1 MTLPSISLRRVVIGA
16 LVALL
21 VLALAVAGLGAAW
34 MAGIRVPFASGA
46 TYMQIQKLATA
57 DAAGARTDMFF
68 IALIGSDLRP
78 GISGARGDAL
88 HLVGVNPATNTA
100 TMLNIPRDTCW
111 KGDKINSAHSSGG
124 PRGMAEAMGEIVGV
138 PVAYAVSVDFAG
150 FEGLV
155 DGMGGV
161 QIDVPVEMSDRYSGA
176 VFPAG
181 PQRLSGNQA
190 LAFSRN
196 RHDFSDSDLTRTGN
210 QGLMIIAGLAQL
222 RAEAQGPVG
231 ELKAAALL
239 GRHAALDGLG
249 LTDVYRLARIAH
261 RIDPAAVRSVTIPTA
276 GGDCLRVAG
285 AAGGLFADFA
295 DDATL
300 QSH

>member
-57 DAAGARTDMFF
+57 DTAGARTDMFF

-138 PVAYAVSVDFAG
+138 PVAYVVSVDFARLRG
-150 FEGLV
+150 PGRRH
-155 DGMGGV
+155 GRRA
-161 QIDVPVEMSDRYSGA
+161 DR
-176 VFPAG
+176 
-181 PQRLSGNQA
+181 R
-190 LAFSRN
+190 
-196 RHDFSDSDLTRTGN
+196 
-210 QGLMIIAGLAQL
+210 
-222 RAEAQGPVG
+222 
-231 ELKAAALL
+231 
-239 GRHAALDGLG
+239 
-249 LTDVYRLARIAH
+249 
-261 RIDPAAVRSVTIPTA
+261 A
-276 GGDCLRVAG
+276 GGDERPVLRCGLPRRTTPLERQPGARVLAQPSRLLRQRPHAHRKPRSDDHRRARTAARRSAG
-285 AAGGLFADFA
+285 TGRRAQSGGAVGPPRRARRPRAHRRLPARLA
-295 DDATL
+295 
-300 QSH
+300 SHTASIPPPYAV